1 MFSISK
7 EMICEKTKI
16 PLDEIYSRLTMEQI
30 GRWFDRMTFEYYES
44 FDEGKL
50 VNARLKAKQ

>member
-1 MFSISK
+1 
-7 EMICEKTKI
+7 MICEKTKI